1 MIIDINNEDRLVQ
14 QTTVA
19 LANKSRIP
27 LELRERAHRGASPH
41 EWHVGQADGSV
52 AED

>member
-1 MIIDINNEDRLVQ
+1 MITDINNEDRLVQ
-14 QTTVA
+14 QTTAA
-19 LANKSRIP
+19 LANKRRIP
-27 LELRERAHRGASPH
+27 LELRERAHHAGAQH